1 MGEESVL
8 EKELNIA
15 YEKGRMDQDR
25 IIHALRRKGYR
36 ITKQRMAL
44 LNVILNSECTTCK
57 EIYFQVFKTMPHMG
71 ISTIYRLLN
80 ILEEIGA
87 IQRRNLSFIDKEEYT
102 LAQECVVEFSGG
114 ERIRLSGEMLV
125 RVMSRGMKE
134 AGLSEDK
141 GIDKVLFLR

>member
-25 IIHALRRKGYR
+25 IIHALRRRGYR
-36 ITKQRMAL
+36 ITRQRMAL
-44 LNVILNSECTTCK
+44 LDVILNSDCTSCK
-57 EIYFQVFKTMPHMG
+57 EIYFRIFKTMPHLG

-87 IQRRNLSFIDKEEYT
+87 IRRKNLSLVEEEGYAS
-102 LAQECVVEFSGG
+102 LEECVVEFSGG

-134 AGLSEDK
+134 AGLSEEK